1 MTINPEGKIVIR
13 VNASSLK
20 ESTCM
25 LRWTNTILHGYHGC
39 ASSAAAVYGVAIHKY
54 VDTMFKTDG
63 DMRLARD
70 RMLESFRVP
79 KFPAGKNSQH
89 LEDERHLIP
98 TAYNVWDDL
107 VMKDGGYEVM
117 KITSKC
123 WWCEGSGKREWKTPD
138 PTGQGQGQDITGEA
152 TCPDCNGTGMKEQP
166 ATEVTFSVKFY
177 EDEFCVIYLEGT
189 IDTLGKI
196 KGGCYAI
203 RDFKTT
209 SQYKKDEYL
218 QDYEMSPQL
227 KFYTLAWR
235 LMAEQFPDSLLGQT
249 GATNT
254 GVFIDGI
261 FLKPKVVDIEYQR
274 SSVFIFTEK
283 QIDEF
288 RIMLTNLCV
297 RLSEAARMIHHNH
310 MIKPEGLLN
319 GSCKG
324 EWGKCQY
331 WNACMAGSNYQR
343 VMDSNFKKKIY
354 DPLRHHDV

>member
-123 WWCEGSGKREWKTPD
+123 WWCEGSGTIKWKTPD
-138 PTGQGQGQDITGEA
+138 PAGKDECIEGSA
-152 TCPDCNGTGMKEQP
+152 ACPHCSGTGAKEQP
-166 ATEVTFSVKFY
+166 ATEVTFSIKFY
-177 EDEFCVIYLEGT
+177 EDDYCIIMLEGT
-189 IDTLGKI
+189 VDKLGKI
-196 KGGCYAI
+196 KGGCYAFG
-203 RDFKTT
+203 DYKTT

-218 QDYEMSPQL
+218 RDYEMSSQL

-235 LMAEQFPDSLLGQT
+235 LMAEQFPDTLLGQT
-249 GATNT
+249 GATKT
-254 GVFIDGI
+254 GCFIDGI
-261 FLKPKVVDIEYQR
+261 FLKSKIVDIEYQR
-274 SSVFIFTEK
+274 SAVFVFTDE
-283 QIDEF
+283 QIDTF
-288 RIMLTNLCV
+288 KKMLLKLCE
-297 RLSEAARMIHHNH
+297 RLSDAALA
-310 MIKPEGLLN
+310 IKKDMVIEPEGLLN

>member
-1 MTINPEGKIVIR
+1 MTINEEGKIVIR

-20 ESTCM
+20 ESTCIT
-25 LRWTNTILHGYHGC
+25 RWTNTIIHGYHGC
-39 ASSAAAVYGVAIHKY
+39 ASSAAAVYGTALHKY
-54 VDTMFKTDG
+54 IDTMFKTDG
-63 DMRLARD
+63 DMRRARD
-70 RMLESFRVP
+70 RMLETFRLP
-79 KFPAGKNSQH
+79 KVPAGKNSQH

-98 TAYNVWDDL
+98 TAFNVWDDL
-107 VMKDGGYEVM
+107 VMKDTNYEVM

-123 WWCEGSGKREWKTPD
+123 WWCGGVGRGDGTAESLSVELGNQILPPCEH
-138 PTGQGQGQDITGEA
+138 
-152 TCPDCNGTGMKEQP
+152 CNGTGMKEQP
-166 ATEVTFSVKFY
+166 ATEVTFSIKFY
-177 EDEFCVIYLEGT
+177 EDAFCVIYLEGT
-189 IDTLGKI
+189 ADTLGKI

-218 QDYEMSPQL
+218 RDYEMSPQL

-261 FLKPKVVDIEYQR
+261 FLKARIVDIEYQR
-274 SSVFIFTEK
+274 SAVFIFTED
-283 QIDEF
+283 QIASF
-288 RIMLTNLCV
+288 KRMLLSLCG
-297 RLSEAARMIHHNH
+297 RLSAAAVA
-310 MIKPEGLLN
+310 IKTELALEPEGLLN

-343 VMDSNFKKKIY
+343 VLDSTFKKKEY
-354 DPLRHHDV
+354 NPLKHQDV

>member
-70 RMLESFRVP
+70 RMLAAFRVP

-107 VMKDGGYEVM
+107 VMKDDKYEVM

-123 WWCEGSGKREWKTPD
+123 WWCEGNGCTEPN
-138 PTGQGQGQDITGEA
+138 EA
-152 TCPDCNGTGMKEQP
+152 NCNVGGGGFGPKCEHCNGTGMKEQP

-177 EDEFCVIYLEGT
+177 EDAFCIIYLEGT

-218 QDYEMSPQL
+218 GDYEMSPQL

-261 FLKPKVVDIEYQR
+261 FLKAKVTDIEYQR
-274 SSVFIFTEK
+274 SKVFIFTEQ
-283 QIDEF
+283 QISDF
-288 RIMLTNLCV
+288 RKMLLKLCE
-297 RLSEAARMIHHNH
+297 RLSDAAVA
-310 MIKPEGLLN
+310 IKAEIQIPPEGLLN

-324 EWGKCQY
+324 EWGKCCY

-343 VMDSNFKKKIY
+343 VIDSNFKKKEY
-354 DPLRHHDV
+354 NPLKHQEV

>member
-123 WWCEGSGKREWKTPD
+123 WWCEGEGKSYSKDGGGNICAEGP
-138 PTGQGQGQDITGEA
+138 
-152 TCPDCNGTGMKEQP
+152 CSHCNGTGMKEQP